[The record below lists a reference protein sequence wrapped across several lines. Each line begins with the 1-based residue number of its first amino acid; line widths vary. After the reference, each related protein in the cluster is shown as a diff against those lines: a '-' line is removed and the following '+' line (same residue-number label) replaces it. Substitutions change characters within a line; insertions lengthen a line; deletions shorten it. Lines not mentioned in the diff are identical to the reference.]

1 MTLQEIQDGLTAL
14 GFTSG
19 YAAGGDPAEI
29 ILWEN
34 EAKQPTN
41 AAIAKAAPQGAYLR
55 EVEAVQA
62 QRRQAYTL
70 ESDPLNFKWQE
81 TQLEDDR
88 AAWLAKKAEI
98 QARYPEPEAPAS
110 K

>member
-1 MTLQEIQDGLTAL
+1 MTLQEIEEGLTAL
-14 GFTSG
+14 GFTGG
-19 YAAGGDPAEI
+19 YAIGGDPAEI

-55 EVEAVQA
+55 EVEAVQE
-62 QRRQAYTL
+62 QRRFAYQN
-70 ESDPLNFKWQE
+70 ESDPLNFKYQE
-81 TQLEDDR
+81 TELAEDK

-98 QARYPEPEAPAS
+98 QARYPEPVAP
-110 K
+110 

>member
-1 MTLQEIQDGLTAL
+1 MNIQQITDGLTAL

-19 YAAGGDPAEI
+19 YAIGGEPTEI

-55 EVEAVQA
+55 EYAAVQQARQNAYQQTADPLFFGFQRGDNTEQAWLDAVQA
-62 QRRQAYTL
+62 VKDAY
-70 ESDPLNFKWQE
+70 P
-81 TQLEDDR
+81 
-88 AAWLAKKAEI
+88 
-98 QARYPEPEAPAS
+98 YPEAAE
-110 K
+110 

>member
-1 MTLQEIQDGLTAL
+1 MTYQEILDGLKAL
-14 GFTSG
+14 GFTEG
-19 YAAGGDPAEI
+19 YAIGGDPAEI

-55 EVEAVQA
+55 ELAAVA
-62 QRRQAYTL
+62 EQRRAAYVI
-70 ESDPLNFKWQE
+70 ESDPLAFKYQE
-81 TQLEDDR
+81 TELPEDK
-88 AAWLAKKAEI
+88 AAWLAKKEEI
-98 QARYPEPEAPAS
+98 KARYPEPAAPV

>member
-1 MTLQEIQDGLTAL
+1 MKLQEIADGLNAL
-14 GFTSG
+14 GFTNG
-19 YAAGGDPAEI
+19 YAISGEPAEI

-55 EVEAVQA
+55 ELAAVQE

-81 TQLEDDR
+81 TQLDADR
-88 AAWLAKKAEI
+88 TAWLDKKAEI
-98 QARYPEPEAPAS
+98 QARYPEPTQPA

>member
-1 MTLQEIQDGLTAL
+1 MTIEEITDGLVAL

-19 YAAGGDPAEI
+19 YAIGGNPAEI

-34 EAKQPTN
+34 EEKQPTN

-55 EVEAVQA
+55 ELANVNA
-62 QRRQAYTL
+62 QRLTAYQN
-70 ESDPLNFKWQE
+70 ESDPIFFEYQRGENTE
-81 TQLEDDR
+81 E
-88 AAWLAKKAEI
+88 AWKAKIAEI
-98 QARYPEPEAPAS
+98 QARYPFPTAPEA

>member
-1 MTLQEIQDGLTAL
+1 VTIEEITDGLVAL

-19 YAAGGDPAEI
+19 YAIGGNPAEI

-34 EAKQPTN
+34 EEKQPTN

-55 EVEAVQA
+55 ELANVNA
-62 QRRQAYTL
+62 QRLTAYQN
-70 ESDPLNFKWQE
+70 ESDPIFFEYQRGENTE
-81 TQLEDDR
+81 E
-88 AAWLAKKAEI
+88 AWKAKIAEI
-98 QARYPEPEAPAS
+98 QARYPFPTAPEA